1 MRPCSK
7 DALEVLTMYMCGCSS
22 TLHGTQGDSPPLTI
36 VHVHKVHLQLIPLG
50 RAANTDSL
58 DHLTFILQQRVPR
71 RTQTQS
77 EGREGSEARKG
88 SRGVHETQ
96 YVLSALTRRSHLLEK
111 LT

>member
-7 DALEVLTMYMCGCSS
+7 VVLEVLTMYMCGCSS
-22 TLHGTQGDSPPLTI
+22 TLHGTHSDSPPLTI

-77 EGREGSEARKG
+77 EGGRDQRQGKEVEAYMR
-88 SRGVHETQ
+88 
-96 YVLSALTRRSHLLEK
+96 LSMI
-111 LT
+111 